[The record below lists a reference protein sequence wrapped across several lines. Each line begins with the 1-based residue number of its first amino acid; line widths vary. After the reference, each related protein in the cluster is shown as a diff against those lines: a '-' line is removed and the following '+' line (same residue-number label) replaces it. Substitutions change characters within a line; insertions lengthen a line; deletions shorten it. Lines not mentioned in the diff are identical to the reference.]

1 MVRATRNINAAR
13 LQARC
18 KNTSKG
24 VCTNLSSPPRHTS
37 SIVNRRTSS
46 FHTTD
51 GSVLLVLPV
60 VRIMTKSMLLAA
72 AALMLGIAS
81 HQAPLVDAFVPSMQW
96 RVLSPSHYAEASS
109 DADGNAGAA
118 DDEAA
123 RLRARADEL
132 RDQIRK
138 MEGDLGDKRGR
149 DYMAP
154 VPAPAA
160 VAEPEGMSLRNKR
173 VLVVGANGRLGSMVT
188 RHLLRNN
195 PRTEV
200 VAAVHV
206 VGENSPTARGYGR
219 LAYEIG
225 AEDGAGSIGPA
236 WSAEDRVAS
245 FEYTSDMESYN
256 LQNCRVVEVELLDP
270 VQCNTITEDVDAVVW
285 CATDFNGNTPRA
297 VSGLNIAFLF
307 RAVADPTKGRVEIE
321 GLRNILGGLKNAKQ
335 SKRWNKDLASSDA
348 GDGASQS
355 LDGPNDPM
363 SFVLV
368 SAAEDAFGEF
378 ETPYGE
384 FNAIK
389 REGEDIVAKEF
400 PSLSHCVLQMAKYED
415 NFVEEG
421 QECLREENKEM
432 EGIDSANRMR
442 RRINRR
448 DAARAVSEALTDETL
463 RNKVVEC
470 WTQVR

>member
-1 MVRATRNINAAR
+1 M
-13 LQARC
+13 
-18 KNTSKG
+18 TSP
-24 VCTNLSSPPRHTS
+24 T
-37 SIVNRRTSS
+37 
-46 FHTTD
+46 
-51 GSVLLVLPV
+51 LVLAALFLGAG
-60 VRIMTKSMLLAA
+60 LLA
-72 AALMLGIAS
+72 S
-81 HQAPLVDAFVPSMQW
+81 HHAPLFADAFVMPAGDAFVPPPLSMS
-96 RVLSPSHYAEASS
+96 VEASS
-109 DADGNAGAA
+109 ESS
-118 DDEAA
+118 DDDEEAA
-123 RLRARADEL
+123 RLRARAEEL
-132 RDQIRK
+132 RDNIRK

-149 DYMAP
+149 EYIAP
-154 VPAPAA
+154 VPAASTTL
-160 VAEPEGMSLRNKR
+160 AEPAGMSLRNKR
-173 VLVVGANGRLGSMVT
+173 VLVVGANGRLGSMVV
-188 RHLLRNN
+188 RHLLRTN
-195 PRTEV
+195 PTTEI

-206 VGENSPTARGYGR
+206 VGENSSTARGYGR

-225 AEDGAGSIGPA
+225 AEDGVGSIGPA
-236 WSAEDRVAS
+236 WSADDRVAS

-270 VQCNTITEDVDAVVW
+270 VQCNTICEDVDAVVW

-297 VSGLNIAFLF
+297 VSGLNVAFLF
-307 RAVADPTKGRVEIE
+307 RALASPTKGRVEIE

-335 SKRWNKDLASSDA
+335 SKNWSKDRASSDA
-348 GDGASQS
+348 GEAASSS
-355 LDGPNDPM
+355 LDGPNDPL

-368 SAAEDAFGEF
+368 STSEDAFGEY

-389 REGEDIVAKEF
+389 REGEDIVTKEF

-421 QECLREENKEM
+421 QECLREEGKTM
-432 EGIDSANRMR
+432 EGTDAGDRSR

-470 WTQVR
+470 WTEVR